1 MVKLQPVRGTR
12 DLLGNESLV
21 QRYVINTAQ
30 KISERYGYEPI
41 DTPVFEFTDVFKRTL
56 GNTSDIVTKEMYT
69 FEDKGGD
76 SLTLRPEG
84 TAGIARAMLSGGL
97 LNQIPLKWSYSG
109 PMFRHERPQKGR
121 LRQFH
126 QVGVELIGIAEPI
139 GDIEVIDLARAYL
152 DELGLLPFTNLEINT
167 LGDSESRNS
176 YREALVSYLES
187 FRNKLSVE
195 SQTRLDQ
202 NPLRILDSKNE
213 DDKKIISNA
222 PPYTDYL
229 NSESNSFFNSVISGL
244 EDLNIPYKL
253 NPRLVRG
260 LDYYC
265 HTAFEFTT
273 TSLGSQGTVL
283 AGGRYDNLISMM
295 GGNPTPGIGWA
306 AGVERLSMLTTSKP
320 DRRRAIMVIG
330 IGAAGEQRA
339 VKLAKDLRQA
349 EFKIELNYR
358 GGLKRGLRR
367 ANKIEASAAVFLG
380 DEELSRRGVT
390 VKNLDDGSQTEVKFS
405 ELKDYLQKYI

>member
-1 MVKLQPVRGTR
+1 MRGTK
-12 DLLGNESLV
+12 DLLGTESLV
-21 QRYVINTAQ
+21 QNRIINTAQ

-41 DTPVFEFTDVFKRTL
+41 ETPVFESTDVFKRTL

-97 LNQIPLKWSYSG
+97 LNQIPLKWYYSG

-126 QVGVELIGIAEPI
+126 QVGVELIGVAEPI
-139 GDIEVIDLARAYL
+139 GDIEVIDLARSYL
-152 DELGLLPFTNLEINT
+152 DELGLLPFTELEINT
-167 LGDSESRNS
+167 LGDSESRSS
-176 YREALVSYLES
+176 YREALVNYLEGY
-187 FRNKLSVE
+187 RNGLSIE
-195 SQTRLDQ
+195 SQSRLDL

-213 DDKKIISNA
+213 EDKKIISNA
-222 PPYTDYL
+222 PDYTDYL
-229 NSESNSFFNSVISGL
+229 NSESHSFFNSVISGL
-244 EDLNIPYKL
+244 EDLNIPYKI

-283 AGGRYDNLISMM
+283 AGGRYDNLIAMM
-295 GGNPTPGIGWA
+295 GGNSTPGIGWA
-306 AGVERLSMLTTSKP
+306 AGVERLAMLADSSLDK
-320 DRRRAIMVIG
+320 RRAIIVIG
-330 IGAAGEQRA
+330 IGAAGEKHA
-339 VKLAKDLRQA
+339 IKLAKDLRQA

-367 ANKIEASAAVFLG
+367 ANKIGAVAAVFLG
-380 DEELSRRGVT
+380 DEELSRQSVT
-390 VKNLDDGSQTEVKFS
+390 LRNLDDGSQTQVQFS
-405 ELKDYLQKYI
+405 ELKDCLQKYI

>member
-56 GNTSDIVTKEMYT
+56 GNASDIVTKEMYT

-126 QVGVELIGIAEPI
+126 QVGVELIGVAEPI

-152 DELGLLPFTNLEINT
+152 DELGVLPFTTLEINT
-167 LGDSESRNS
+167 LGDSESRNF
-176 YREALVSYLES
+176 YREALVSYLEG
-187 FRNKLSVE
+187 FRNELSVE

-213 DDKKIISNA
+213 DDKKIITNA

-283 AGGRYDNLISMM
+283 AGGRYDNLITMM

-306 AGVERLSMLTTSKP
+306 AGVERLSMLATSKP

-380 DEELSRRGVT
+380 DTELSRRGVT
-390 VKNLDDGSQTEVKFS
+390 VRNLDDGSQTEVKLS

>member
-1 MVKLQPVRGTR
+1 MRGTK
-12 DLLGNESLV
+12 DLLGTESLV
-21 QRYVINTAQ
+21 QSRIINTAQ

-41 DTPVFEFTDVFKRTL
+41 ETPVFESTDVFKRTL

-97 LNQIPLKWSYSG
+97 LNQIPLKWYYSG

-126 QVGVELIGIAEPI
+126 QVGVELIGVAEPI
-139 GDIEVIDLARAYL
+139 GDIEVIDLARSYL
-152 DELGLLPFTNLEINT
+152 DELGLLPFTKLEINT
-167 LGDSESRNS
+167 LGDSESRSS
-176 YREALVSYLES
+176 YREALVNYLEGY
-187 FRNKLSVE
+187 RNGLSIE
-195 SQTRLDQ
+195 SQSRLDL

-213 DDKKIISNA
+213 EDKKIISNA
-222 PPYTDYL
+222 PDYTDYL
-229 NSESNSFFNSVISGL
+229 NSESHSFFNSVISGL
-244 EDLNIPYKL
+244 EDLNIPYKI

-283 AGGRYDNLISMM
+283 AGGRYDNLIAMM
-295 GGNPTPGIGWA
+295 GGNSTPGIGWA
-306 AGVERLSMLTTSKP
+306 AGVERLAMLADSSLDK
-320 DRRRAIMVIG
+320 RRAIIVIG
-330 IGAAGEQRA
+330 IGAAGEKHA
-339 VKLAKDLRQA
+339 IKLAKDLRQA

-367 ANKIEASAAVFLG
+367 ANKIGAVAAVFLG
-380 DEELSRRGVT
+380 DEELSRQSVT
-390 VKNLDDGSQTEVKFS
+390 LRNLDDGSQTQVQFS
-405 ELKDYLQKYI
+405 ELKDCLQKYI

>member
-126 QVGVELIGIAEPI
+126 QVGVELIGVAEPI

-152 DELGLLPFTNLEINT
+152 DELGVLPFTTLEINT
-167 LGDSESRNS
+167 LGDSESRNF
-176 YREALVSYLES
+176 YREALVSYLEG
-187 FRNKLSVE
+187 FRNELSVE

-213 DDKKIISNA
+213 DDKKIITNA

-283 AGGRYDNLISMM
+283 AGGRYDNLITMM

-306 AGVERLSMLTTSKP
+306 AGVERLSMLATSKP

-380 DEELSRRGVT
+380 DTELSRRGVT
-390 VKNLDDGSQTEVKFS
+390 VRNLDDGSQTEVKLS

>member
-56 GNTSDIVTKEMYT
+56 GNASDIVTKEMYT

-126 QVGVELIGIAEPI
+126 QVGVELIGVAEPI

-152 DELGLLPFTNLEINT
+152 DELGVLPFTTLEINT
-167 LGDSESRNS
+167 LGDSESRNF
-176 YREALVSYLES
+176 YREALVSYLEG
-187 FRNKLSVE
+187 FRNELSVE

-213 DDKKIISNA
+213 DDKKIITNA

-283 AGGRYDNLISMM
+283 AGGRYDNLITMM

-306 AGVERLSMLTTSKP
+306 AGVERLSMLATSKP

-390 VKNLDDGSQTEVKFS
+390 VRNLDDGSQTEVKLS

>member
-1 MVKLQPVRGTR
+1 MRKLQPVRGTK
-12 DLLGNESLV
+12 DLLGSESLV

-41 DTPVFEFTDVFKRTL
+41 ETPVFEFTDVFKRTL

-84 TAGIARAMLSGGL
+84 TAGIARAMLSDGL
-97 LNQIPLKWSYSG
+97 LNQTPLKWYYSG

-126 QVGVELIGIAEPI
+126 QVGVELIGIAEPV

-152 DELGLLPFTNLEINT
+152 DELGVLPFTNLEINT
-167 LGDSESRNS
+167 LGDSQSRSS
-176 YREALVSYLES
+176 YREVLVSYLEDYRS
-187 FRNKLSVE
+187 SLSME
-195 SQTRLDQ
+195 SQSRLDL

-213 DDKKIISNA
+213 EDKNIICNA

-229 NSESNSFFNSVISGL
+229 NYESESFFNSVIAGL
-244 EDLNIPYKL
+244 EDLDIPYKV

-273 TSLGSQGTVL
+273 TRIGSQGTVL
-283 AGGRYDNLISMM
+283 AGGRYDNLITMM
-295 GGNPTPGIGWA
+295 GGNSTPGIGWA
-306 AGVERLSMLTTSKP
+306 AGVERLAMLADFELDK
-320 DRRRAIMVIG
+320 RRAIIVIG
-330 IGAAGEQRA
+330 IGAAGERLA
-339 VKLAKDLRQA
+339 VKLAKDLRQS

-367 ANKIEASAAVFLG
+367 ANKIGAAAAVFIG
-380 DEELSRRGVT
+380 DEELSRQSVT
-390 VKNLDDGSQTEVKFS
+390 LRNLDDGSQTEVNFS
-405 ELKDYLQKYI
+405 ELKNYLQKYF

>member
-1 MVKLQPVRGTR
+1 MRGTK
-12 DLLGNESLV
+12 DLLGTESLV
-21 QRYVINTAQ
+21 QNRIINTAQ

-41 DTPVFEFTDVFKRTL
+41 ETPVFESTDVFKRTL

-97 LNQIPLKWSYSG
+97 LNQIPLKWYYSG

-126 QVGVELIGIAEPI
+126 QVGVELIGVAEPI
-139 GDIEVIDLARAYL
+139 GDIEVIDLARSYL
-152 DELGLLPFTNLEINT
+152 DELGLLPFTKLEINT
-167 LGDSESRNS
+167 LGDSESRSS
-176 YREALVSYLES
+176 YREALVNYLEGY
-187 FRNKLSVE
+187 RNGLSIE
-195 SQTRLDQ
+195 SQSRLDL

-213 DDKKIISNA
+213 EDKKIISNA
-222 PPYTDYL
+222 PDYTDYL
-229 NSESNSFFNSVISGL
+229 NSESHSFFNSVISGL
-244 EDLNIPYKL
+244 EDLNIPYKI

-273 TSLGSQGTVL
+273 SSLGSQGTVL
-283 AGGRYDNLISMM
+283 AGGRYDNLIAMM
-295 GGNPTPGIGWA
+295 GGNSTPGIGWA
-306 AGVERLSMLTTSKP
+306 AGVERLAMLADSSLDK
-320 DRRRAIMVIG
+320 RRAIIVIG
-330 IGAAGEQRA
+330 IGAAGEKHA
-339 VKLAKDLRQA
+339 IKLAKDLRQA

-367 ANKIEASAAVFLG
+367 ANKIGAAAAVFLG
-380 DEELSRRGVT
+380 DEELSRQSVT
-390 VKNLDDGSQTEVKFS
+390 LRNLDDGSQTQVQFS
-405 ELKDYLQKYI
+405 ELKDCLQKYI

>member
-1 MVKLQPVRGTR
+1 LVKLQPVRGTK
-12 DLLGNESLV
+12 DLLGTESLV
-21 QRYVINTAQ
+21 QSRIISTAQ

-41 DTPVFEFTDVFKRTL
+41 ETPVFESTDVFKRTL

-97 LNQIPLKWSYSG
+97 LNQIPLKWYYSG

-126 QVGVELIGIAEPI
+126 QVGVELIGVAEPI
-139 GDIEVIDLARAYL
+139 GDIEVIDLARSYL
-152 DELGLLPFTNLEINT
+152 DELGLLPFTKLEINT
-167 LGDSESRNS
+167 LGDSESRSS
-176 YREALVSYLES
+176 YREALVNYLEVY
-187 FRNKLSVE
+187 RNGLSIE
-195 SQTRLDQ
+195 SQSRLDL

-213 DDKKIISNA
+213 EDKKIISNA
-222 PPYTDYL
+222 PDYTDYL
-229 NSESNSFFNSVISGL
+229 NSESHSFFNSVISGL
-244 EDLNIPYKL
+244 EDLNIPYKI

-283 AGGRYDNLISMM
+283 AGGRYDNLIAMM
-295 GGNPTPGIGWA
+295 GGNSTPGIGWA
-306 AGVERLSMLTTSKP
+306 AGVERLAMLADSSLDK
-320 DRRRAIMVIG
+320 RRAIIVIG
-330 IGAAGEQRA
+330 IGTAGEKHA
-339 VKLAKDLRQA
+339 IKLAKDLRQA

-367 ANKIEASAAVFLG
+367 ANKIGAAAAVFLG
-380 DEELSRRGVT
+380 DEELSRQSVT
-390 VKNLDDGSQTEVKFS
+390 LRNLDDGSQTQVQFS
-405 ELKDYLQKYI
+405 ELKDCLQKYI

>member
-1 MVKLQPVRGTR
+1 LVKLQPVRGTR

-56 GNTSDIVTKEMYT
+56 GNASDIVTKEMYT

-126 QVGVELIGIAEPI
+126 QVGVELIGVAEPI

-152 DELGLLPFTNLEINT
+152 DELGVLPFTTLEINT

-176 YREALVSYLES
+176 YREALVSYLED

-213 DDKKIISNA
+213 DDKKIITNA

-283 AGGRYDNLISMM
+283 AGGRYDNLITMM

-306 AGVERLSMLTTSKP
+306 AGVERLSMLATSKP

-390 VKNLDDGSQTEVKFS
+390 VRNLDDGSQTEVKLS

>member
-56 GNTSDIVTKEMYT
+56 GNASDIVTKEMYT

-126 QVGVELIGIAEPI
+126 QVGVELIGVAEPI

-152 DELGLLPFTNLEINT
+152 DELGVLPFTTLEINT

-176 YREALVSYLES
+176 YREALVSYLED

-213 DDKKIISNA
+213 DDKKIITNA

-283 AGGRYDNLISMM
+283 AGGRYDNLITMM

-306 AGVERLSMLTTSKP
+306 AGVERLSMLATSKP

-390 VKNLDDGSQTEVKFS
+390 VRNLDDGSQTEVKLS